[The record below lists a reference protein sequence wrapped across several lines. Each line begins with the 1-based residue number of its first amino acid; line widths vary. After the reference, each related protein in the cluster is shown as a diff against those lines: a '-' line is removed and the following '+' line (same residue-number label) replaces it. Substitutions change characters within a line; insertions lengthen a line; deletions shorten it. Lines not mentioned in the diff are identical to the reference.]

1 MLGGPV
7 GFGFHEGLGPV
18 FEVRVGFG
26 VEPQINESGAEFFSE
41 RALVFSI
48 RNVHKNTIQIR
59 GVRRCQ
65 GLKSVVCVKTFG
77 PRDWVIG

>member
-18 FEVRVGFG
+18 FEVRVGFD

-41 RALVFSI
+41 RALAFFVI
-48 RNVHKNTIQIR
+48 NVHKNTIEIR
-59 GVRRCQ
+59 GVTRCQ
-65 GLKSVVCVKTFG
+65 GLKEGVA
-77 PRDWVIG
+77 